1 MAGIN
6 WSTEERAH
14 LQSLV
19 ITCRQDLSNSQDASQ
34 AVQIFK
40 LITLLLPSTEP
51 STLTDDQV
59 ALLQDKFPGSR
70 TLVQWKVIQR
80 EFVRMHYMQL
90 AEHLINQ
97 LGLDWF
103 GKFGRD
109 KHGEE
114 CFNEVFLAAPP
125 EDAMVVLCSSI
136 FNSSPSFK
144 RNKCLSLLAE
154 FLQSHRLVGLFWHHC
169 LVNQGAEEE
178 ASTRK
183 AMKER
188 TRVTWDQSI
197 SLLTSLPDKMAN
209 MLKVDNWDI
218 FLPKQYFKL
227 LAQDILKTL
236 QLVHMTIQESKD
248 CSLVFVS
255 QLIGKICVSGYSEVL
270 FDNLLPHLLK
280 FSSNNYVWSRIS
292 VRIIVGAPERSLEI
306 ILDCLLKKVP
316 WYGHMSKLLGDAV
329 LNNQKVKYLLTSKFL
344 LLRHTENDL
353 VLQNVIGYLGDSPSR
368 ACLLPKVLFNLL
380 DAWSDGSAL
389 QHTSHEQHLYI
400 TKAILISSAH
410 LSQKYLEENKDV
422 FLHKLMNGMQAH
434 LETPISRLRTMGM
447 VVAETL
453 TKKLSPN
460 GPALTFE
467 YQEDDTTRHLKT
479 LLALPQDPGLDE
491 IISNLKEIN
500 LITSKE
506 EVSKQEENVINEVQ
520 EPDELELDS
529 DDDLEPYDMSGDT
542 KVTKVKEPVYVR
554 DCMEGLIAKD
564 NPDLVEASLKVAEK
578 LVRRKP
584 DDLSEIAVEFAKILL
599 HLEDNY
605 HTENFAELK
614 LSCLCALTVHC
625 PVPVASY
632 LTEQF
637 YDRNYNIRQR
647 IDMLEVLSS
656 AAQELSRP
664 TQDQKDITSKSSSKD
679 QLIPINQMPGTEN
692 WREIVQKRVESKTRR
707 FASATKQGPQA
718 SANKFAAVAGHFFFP
733 LMKTYDSPMNTMNLL
748 AGDFFLL
755 GRLVHTLAI
764 ILHSAQNTTISRQ
777 MAKTLL
783 EFTWAIRYHVEPYVR
798 RAIMFA
804 VSMVI
809 LSVPTHTI
817 KTDLQSDLIECQM
830 WLEDIVEKD
839 PEPECKKQAAQT
851 ILLLQDAIKKELNLD
866 ER

>member
-1 MAGIN
+1 MAGKN
-6 WSTEERAH
+6 RSTEERAH

-19 ITCRQDLSNSQDASQ
+19 ITCRHDLSNSQDASQ

-40 LITLLLPSTEP
+40 LIALLLPSTEP
-51 STLTDDQV
+51 STFTDDQV
-59 ALLQDKFPGSR
+59 ALLQEKYPGSR

-80 EFVRMHYMQL
+80 EFVRMHYVQL

-103 GKFGRD
+103 GKFGRE

-114 CFNEVFLAAPP
+114 CFDKVFLAAPP

-197 SLLTSLPDKMAN
+197 GLLTSLPDKMAN
-209 MLKVDNWDI
+209 ILKVDNWDI

-236 QLVHMTIQESKD
+236 QLVYQTIQESKD

-255 QLIGKICVSGYSEVL
+255 QLIGKICVSGYSGVL

-280 FSSNNYVWSRIS
+280 FSSNDYVWSRIS

-329 LNNQKVKYLLTSKFL
+329 LNNQKAKYLLTSKFL
-344 LLRHTENDL
+344 LLRHTENNL
-353 VLQNVIGYLGDSPSR
+353 VLQNVIGYLGDSPNR
-368 ACLLPKVLFNLL
+368 ARLLPKKDL
-380 DAWSDGSAL
+380 D
-389 QHTSHEQHLYI
+389 
-400 TKAILISSAH
+400 
-410 LSQKYLEENKDV
+410 ENKDV

-453 TKKLSPN
+453 TKIISPN

-467 YQEDDTTRHLKT
+467 YQEDGTTRHLKS

-491 IISNLKEIN
+491 IFSNLKEID

-506 EVSKQEENVINEVQ
+506 EVSKQEEIVIIEVQ
-520 EPDELELDS
+520 EPEELELDS

-656 AAQELSRP
+656 AAQKLSRP

-764 ILHSAQNTTISRQ
+764 ILHSAQNTTICRQ

-804 VSMVI
+804 ASMVI
-809 LSVPTHTI
+809 LSVPPHTI
-817 KTDLQSDLIECQM
+817 TTDLQSDLIECQM